1 MSMKIKSAILL
12 SSAAVLLFTLVGG
25 MTGVR
30 ASSNSNDGAY
40 RQLQVYS
47 EVLSRVHSEYV
58 EEPNIPG
65 VTNGALH
72 GLLESLDSNS
82 SYLSAAE
89 YKEYKAHKTE
99 AKGDIGAVVSKRFG
113 YASVISV
120 IPGSPADKAGL
131 QDTDILEAIEGKST
145 REMSLGEIH
154 NLSFRRAWFN
164 CDFISGEGKPSRAAE
179 DRDHPRAWLRF
190 RRSIEKTIEP
200 GIAEIKVDAFTKGK
214 TDEIAGKLKEVKRN
228 GAKKL
233 ILDLRN
239 CAEGDESEGIA
250 AANLFLNH
258 GTITYVQG
266 QKYPRQAFNADPS
279 KAILDFPL
287 VVLVNKGTAG
297 PAEIVAAAILE
308 NARGDVV
315 GDKTFGNGTVQ
326 KMIEMK
332 DGSALILSI
341 AKYYT
346 PSGKAIQDSAITPNV
361 LVADTDDDADFRM
374 RTKMPCLPP
383 RYEKPGGPTGS
394 ATGEGYRSAEEA
406 DDLKSALLQPR
417 PSLGEPSFWVYAKNL
432 HILPASGLVPAI
444 LEIPMSPLLPVN
456 QFLRL
461 NLSRTQAVQPLVF
474 RPAGLDLR
482 CCGRLQR
489 D

>member
-1 MSMKIKSAILL
+1 MSIKIKSAILL
-12 SSAAVLLFTLVGG
+12 LSAAVLFFTLAGG
-25 MTGVR
+25 ITGVR
-30 ASSNSNDGAY
+30 ASNEGDGAY

-47 EVLSRVHSEYV
+47 EVLSRVRSEYV
-58 EEPNIPG
+58 EEPNIPE

-89 YKEYKAHKTE
+89 YKDYKSHKTD
-99 AKGDIGAVVSKRFG
+99 AKGDIGAAVSKRFG

-131 QDTDILEAIEGKST
+131 QDTDIIEAIGGKST
-145 REMSLGEIH
+145 REMSLAEIH
-154 NLSFRRAWFN
+154 NLL
-164 CDFISGEGKPSRAAE
+164 SGEPGSNVTLSVVRARKAE
-179 DRDHPRAWLRF
+179 PQKTVITRDIVVVPAVV
-190 RRSIEKTIEP
+190 EKTVEP

-214 TDEIAGKLKEVKRN
+214 SEEIATKLKELKRA

-239 CAEGDESEGIA
+239 CAEGEESEGIA
-250 AANLFLNH
+250 TANLFLNH

-279 KAILDFPL
+279 KAVSDLPL

-308 NARGDVV
+308 NARGDIV
-315 GDKTFGNGTVQ
+315 GDKTFGDGSVQ
-326 KMIEMK
+326 KVIEMG
-332 DGSALILSI
+332 DGSALILSV

-361 LVADTDDDADFRM
+361 LVADTDDEAA
-374 RTKMPCLPP
+374 LPD
-383 RYEKPGGPTGS
+383 EDEN
-394 ATGEGYRSAEEA
+394 A
-406 DDLKSALLQPR
+406 
-417 PSLGEPSFWVYAKNL
+417 EPSTETEKAAPQPDQQLDK
-432 HILPASGLVPAI
+432 AI
-444 LEIPMSPLLPVN
+444 EVLKK
-456 QFLRL
+456 
-461 NLSRTQAVQPLVF
+461 RTS
-474 RPAGLDLR
+474 
-482 CCGRLQR
+482 
-489 D
+489 